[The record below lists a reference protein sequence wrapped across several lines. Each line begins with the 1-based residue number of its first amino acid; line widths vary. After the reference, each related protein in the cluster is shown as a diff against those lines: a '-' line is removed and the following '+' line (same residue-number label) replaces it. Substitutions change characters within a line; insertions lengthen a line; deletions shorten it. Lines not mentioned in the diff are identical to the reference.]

1 MKKYLRLSNSIRF
14 LAFLTIV
21 LSFGQCTKDDTTGVI
36 TVVDAVTGAP
46 LAGATVTIFV
56 DGDDKSGFFLCDYGY
71 VKEQV
76 FTTNSSGVIKQC
88 FKLPA
93 LISVVATYSDLF
105 VNYTGE
111 GKLNLMEHE
120 TTSITIKMN

>member
-1 MKKYLRLSNSIRF
+1 MKKYLLLNNSIRF
-14 LAFLTIV
+14 VALLLIV
-21 LSFGQCTKDDTTGVI
+21 FSFGHCKKDDTTAVI
-36 TVVDAVTGAP
+36 TVVDAVTGVP
-46 LAGATVTIFV
+46 IVGANVTLFV
-56 DGDDKSGFFLCDYGY
+56 DGDDNSGFFLCDYGY

-93 LISVVATYSDLF
+93 LISVVAIYSDDNA
-105 VNYTGE
+105 NYTGE

-120 TTSITIKMN
+120 TTSITVKMN